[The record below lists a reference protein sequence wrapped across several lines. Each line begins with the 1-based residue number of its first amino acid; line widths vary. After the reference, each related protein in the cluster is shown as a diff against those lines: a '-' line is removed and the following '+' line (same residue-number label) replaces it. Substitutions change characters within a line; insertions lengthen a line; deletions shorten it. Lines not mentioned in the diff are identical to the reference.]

1 MAKKTTKQIRC
12 IAQRLHLDDGT
23 VLVTGQTAEV
33 SAEQA
38 AAFVKNEWA
47 EYV

>member
-1 MAKKTTKQIRC
+1 MAKKANKVIRC

-23 VLVTGQTAEV
+23 VLVYGQEAEV
-33 SAEQA
+33 TAEQA